1 MASLRPNRLCCL
13 FVLIAT
19 LATAQTLV
27 LTPST
32 TMLNSAGG
40 NVTFTAAI
48 TYPTTPSTLGFSIAL
63 PTGWSYVSG
72 TSVPG
77 TSPAEPAIAPSA
89 GRTGLLEWAF
99 INPPA
104 GTATF
109 TFVAAY
115 AANTSGAQTL
125 TSSLLARDGT
135 GGAPT
140 TVVPPAVSLPA
151 ASTFLSWNDGTG
163 SWTDSSQWG
172 PVAVPNNNGVVHYSA
187 TVAAGVA
194 TLNSAASIDN
204 LTFNGGTINGTGN
217 LTLTSTSSTWGSG
230 IFAGTGE
237 LIIGVGGQIIASGS
251 NAHEFSEHTIRNQG
265 TFTWNGGGALQSGNG
280 GKFIN
285 SAGSTFVDATTGVT
299 DNLITNST
307 GGSFTFTNAGTYSK
321 TSSSNTRISVPF
333 TNTGNIMINAGAV
346 QFTNAFTQGGGSLLV
361 SSGATARFDLGL
373 NFASG
378 TLTGGGTVIADVSND
393 AFMSPGNVLGTLTV
407 NGKLNLMANSV
418 LSFDIGGTTQGA
430 TYDFLSVSGTATLG
444 GTLAINFV
452 NGARQTMLPTDTF
465 TLLSASSISGSF
477 ANVASGTRLMS
488 NFGQGSFLV
497 TYSGSNLVLS
507 NFDPVPEPSTWAL
520 LIGGL
525 GVVVIAALR
534 RKKS

>member
-1 MASLRPNRLCCL
+1 MGLLRPICL
-13 FVLIAT
+13 WVTFAWFVSVT
-19 LATAQTLV
+19 CAQTLV

-48 TYPTTPSTLGFSIAL
+48 SYQTTPSTLGFSVTL

-99 INPPA
+99 ITPPA

-125 TSSLLARDGT
+125 TSTLLARDGT
-135 GGAPT
+135 GGTPT

-151 ASTFLSWNDGTG
+151 ASTFLTWNDGTG

-172 PVAVPNNNGVVHYSA
+172 PVAVPNNSGTVHYSA
-187 TVAAGVA
+187 TVSAGVA
-194 TLNSAASIDN
+194 TLNTPASIDN

-217 LTLTSTSSTWGSG
+217 LTLTSTSSTWGAG
-230 IFAGTGE
+230 IFGGTGE
-237 LIIGVGGQIIASGS
+237 LIIGGDAQLVASGS
-251 NAHEFSEHTIRNQG
+251 SAHDFSERTIRNQG
-265 TFTWNGGGALQSGNG
+265 TFTWNGSGALQSGNG

-285 SAGSTFVDATTGVT
+285 SAGSTFVDATTGVA
-299 DNLITNST
+299 DNLITNSS
-307 GGSFTFTNAGTYSK
+307 GGTFTFTNAGTYSK
-321 TSSSNTRISVPF
+321 TSSSNTKVSVPF
-333 TNTGNIMINAGAV
+333 SNTGNIMISAGAI
-346 QFTNAFTQGGGSLLV
+346 QFTGAFTQGGGSVLV
-361 SSGATARFDLGL
+361 SAGASARFDQGL

-378 TLTGGGTVIADVSND
+378 SLTGGGTVIADVSNN
-393 AFMSPGNVLGTLTV
+393 AFVSPGNLLGTLTV
-407 NGKLNLMANSV
+407 NGKLNLLANSV
-418 LSFDIGGTTQGA
+418 LSFDIGGTTQGT

-452 NGARQTMLPTDTF
+452 NGARQTLLPTDTF
-465 TLLSASSISGSF
+465 TLLSASSISGAFS
-477 ANVASGTRLMS
+477 NVASGTRLMS

-497 TYSGSNLVLS
+497 TYSGSNLVIS

-520 LIGGL
+520 LVGGL